1 MEKELTVWETRQA
14 PADVVPG
21 LPAGCPLRCTV
32 SVAVDRRRTVRF
44 VGRIYVGFA
53 AAGGT
58 QPLLLGQCLDTIVS
72 VGRAGHVAAIEQL
85 AGLWARCH
93 GQKLTRLTPAD
104 RQAVLTMTQSGR
116 LAACQAPAKVTT
128 WRALTHDRQ

>member
-1 MEKELTVWETRQA
+1 MEKELTVWETRRA

-32 SVAVDRRRTVRF
+32 SIAVDRRRTVRF

-85 AGLWARCH
+85 ASLWARCH

-104 RQAVLTMTQSGR
+104 RQAVLAMAQSGR
-116 LAACQAPAKVTT
+116 LAA
-128 WRALTHDRQ
+128 

>member
-1 MEKELTVWETRQA
+1 MEKELTVWETRQS

-32 SVAVDRRRTVRF
+32 SVAIDRWRTVRF

-53 AAGGT
+53 ASGGT
-58 QPLLLGQCLDTIVS
+58 QPLLLGQCLNTIVS
-72 VGRAGHVAAIEQL
+72 VGRVGHVAAVEQL

-116 LAACQAPAKVTT
+116 LAA
-128 WRALTHDRQ
+128 

>member
-1 MEKELTVWETRQA
+1 MERELTVWETRQA

-32 SVAVDRRRTVRF
+32 VVAVDRRRTVRF

-53 AAGGT
+53 ASGGAR
-58 QPLLLGQCLDTIVS
+58 PLVFGQCMHTIV
-72 VGRAGHVAAIEQL
+72 GAAHAGSSFCRGQKQQLAEIEQL

-93 GQKLTRLTPAD
+93 RQKLTRLTPAD
-104 RQAVLTMTQSGR
+104 RLSVL
-116 LAACQAPAKVTT
+116 
-128 WRALTHDRQ
+128 ALTGTGRTAA